1 MKKTLILS
9 SAFIAVAFTS
19 QAAEAAVKFRAGAG
33 SSTYELAGDYGTTK
47 VDYTPITLGA
57 SYAFDNGMYIDL
69 SYTGGSGKHD
79 GYILSGYP
87 KQDFKRS
94 DVTLAFGRAHVN
106 ESNGMALGY
115 FAGLKSGTTT
125 AGAPIAMGFTEE
137 TLTTSGLIVGGGVS
151 FPIASGRGGSVGVNL
166 GVGLMG
172 TTWEDNAT
180 TYVWNET
187 SDTSVGA
194 SFGLNYNYQ
203 FNSTVGVTV
212 DYKTQSYKY
221 DFGLLFGKP
230 NFTIEEKISTLGATV
245 NIGF

>member
-1 MKKTLILS
+1 MKKSLILS
-9 SAFIAVAFTS
+9 SVFIAVTFAS
-19 QAAEAAVKFRAGAG
+19 QAAEAGVKVRAGAG
-33 SSTYELAGDYGTTK
+33 SSTYELAGDYGSTK

-69 SYTGGSGKHD
+69 SYTGGTGKHD
-79 GYILSGYP
+79 GYVPFYP

-106 ESNGMALGY
+106 ESNGIAFGY
-115 FAGLKSGTTT
+115 YAGLKSGTTT
-125 AGAPIAMGFTEE
+125 AGAPIAVGFTEE
-137 TLTTSGLIVGGGVS
+137 TLTTSGLIVGGGVN

-166 GVGLMG
+166 GVGFMT
-172 TTWEDNAT
+172 TTWEDNAA

-194 SFGLNYNYQ
+194 SFGVNYSYQ

-221 DFGLLFGKP
+221 DFGLLFGQP
-230 NFTIEEKISTLGATV
+230 NYTIEEKISGFGATV